1 MAKTVD
7 DYVAKL
13 SGWQAETAIA
23 LRAAILAG
31 GEVKEGLKW
40 SHPFYDAGGPV
51 CLFQAYPKHITLAFW
66 RGADML
72 DLNSSL
78 ARSGSFEMAQMKL
91 TGPNQIGADDIH
103 KLVTAGVALN
113 REKGDPLKTVKKK

>member
-72 DLNSSL
+72 DLDNRL

>member
-7 DYVAKL
+7 DYIAGL
-13 SGWQAETAIA
+13 YGWQAETATA

-72 DLNSSL
+72 ELDSRL

-91 TGPNQIGADDIH
+91 TGADQIGAQDIR
-103 KLVTAGVALN
+103 KLVAAGVALN